1 MPKELQE
8 DSEAFIAEVCWHY
21 YIAGKTQAE
30 VARLMGV
37 TRLRINQAI
46 QRAKALGMVNI
57 KIESPFITR
66 LELQQKI
73 EAKFGIS
80 KALVV
85 PAQIEPRDYHGPV
98 GAGLAHYLSDVL
110 PNSGWEKIGVSWG
123 VALQSTIERLS
134 FQRVEGLE
142 ILALMG
148 GSTAGSSFNAFSIV
162 SGFADKFDASYSHL
176 VAPTYLPRDTDRDKF
191 LAQDVYADHMEKCE
205 DVDAALLV
213 VGDVSNLSYMVRYG
227 LPADVSMQELIDA
240 GAVGDMLGRFID
252 AQGQEI
258 DHPINS
264 RVAGVDLNALKK
276 VPNKILTA
284 AGDHKIAI
292 ITAALKRGLVDTL
305 VTDELTAELLI
316 EQDL

>member
-1 MPKELQE
+1 MAKEPLE

-21 YIAGKTQAE
+21 YINGKTQAE
-30 VARLMGV
+30 VARIMGV

-46 QRAKALGMVNI
+46 QKAKAMGMVNI

-66 LELQQKI
+66 IELQQKLEEQFDI
-73 EAKFGIS
+73 P

-85 PAQIEPRDYHGPV
+85 PAEPDPRDYHGPV

-110 PNSGWEKIGVSWG
+110 PTSDWKRIGVSWG

-134 FQRVEGLE
+134 YQPVADLE

-162 SGFADKFDASYSHL
+162 SGFANKFDASYSHL
-176 VAPTYLPRDTDRDKF
+176 VAPIYLPRDTNRDKF
-191 LAQDVYADHMEKCE
+191 LAQDVYAEHMQKCST
-205 DVDAALLV
+205 VDAALLV
-213 VGDVSNLSYMVRYG
+213 VGDVSSLSYMIKYG
-227 LPADVSMQELIDA
+227 LPSDVTMQELLDA
-240 GAVGDMLGRFID
+240 GAVGDMLGRFIGAD
-252 AQGQEI
+252 GQEI

-264 RVAGVDLNALKK
+264 RVAGVDLNSLKK

-284 AGDHKIAI
+284 AGSHKVAVIA
-292 ITAALKRGLVDTL
+292 AVLKRGLVDTL
-305 VTDELTAELLI
+305 VTDELTAELLLK
-316 EQDL
+316 QSS

>member
-1 MPKELQE
+1 MAKELQE

-21 YIAGKTQAE
+21 YIHGETQAE
-30 VARLMGV
+30 VARVMGV

-46 QRAKALGMVNI
+46 QKAKAMGMVNI

-66 LELQQKI
+66 IELQHRLEDQ
-73 EAKFGIS
+73 FGIP

-85 PAQIEPRDYHGPV
+85 PVEPNSTDYHGPV
-98 GAGLAHYLSDVL
+98 GAGLAHYLDDVL
-110 PNSGWEKIGVSWG
+110 PTSGWEKIGVSWG

-134 FQRVEGLE
+134 NQPIDNLE
-142 ILALMG
+142 VLALMG

-176 VAPTYLPRDTDRDKF
+176 VAPTYLPHDTDRDKF
-191 LAQDVYADHMEKCE
+191 LAQDVYAEHMKKCQSI
-205 DVDAALLV
+205 DAALLV
-213 VGDVSNLSYMVRYG
+213 VGDVSNLSHMVRYG
-227 LPADVSMQELIDA
+227 LPNDVNMQELLDA

-252 AQGQEI
+252 AEGQEI

-264 RVAGVDLNALKK
+264 RVAGVDLSSLEK

-284 AGDHKIAI
+284 AGSHKVAVIA
-292 ITAALKRGLVDTL
+292 AVLKRGLVDTL
-305 VTDELTAELLI
+305 VTDELTAELL
-316 EQDL
+316 LK